1 MSDSND
7 PVAEFLVAACVPLER
22 SHDSGT
28 IDRAETIRMAHPD
41 LASRDLYAAAALGDE
56 VEVRQRIARDA
67 AVATAKGGPHGWDAL
82 TYLCFS
88 NYLKLDRARSDG
100 FVRSARALL
109 EAGASARAGFY
120 EPSHKPNP
128 VWESALYGAA
138 GVAHHEGVTRVLL
151 EHGADPNDD
160 EVSYHTPEAYDNG
173 ALKAIVESGRVT
185 ADNLAA
191 MLLRKADWH
200 DHEGL
205 KYLLEH
211 GADPNRMTGWGY
223 TPLHQALRR
232 DNAYESIE
240 LLLDH
245 GADPSIETRRE
256 RLSAVSIAVRR
267 GRGRVLE
274 LFERRGLLPQLGGVE
289 RLIAACARDDVGE
302 IQEIAAAE
310 PDLVSALRADG
321 GRLLAEFAGTANTAG
336 VGHILDLGVGIGARY
351 AGDGYFGIAHDS
363 TALHVA
369 AWRAWHET
377 VQYLIGRGADVNAK
391 DGAGQTPLVLAVKAC
406 VDSYWSERRAPDS
419 VKALLDAGASP
430 AGITVPTGYDEIDAL
445 LAAR

>member
-1 MSDSND
+1 MSDPND
-7 PVAEFLVAACVPLER
+7 AVAAFLVAACVPLEL
-22 SHDSGT
+22 SHASGT
-28 IDRAETIRMAHPD
+28 IDRAETIRAAHPD
-41 LASRDLYAAAALGDE
+41 LPSRDLYAAAALGEDAQ
-56 VEVRQRIARDA
+56 VRSQLDRDRSA
-67 AVATAKGGPHGWDAL
+67 ATRKGGPHGWDAL

-109 EAGASARAGFY
+109 EAGASAGTGFF
-120 EPSHKPNP
+120 EPSHQPNP
-128 VWESALYGAA
+128 TWESALYGAA

-151 EHGADPNDD
+151 EYGADPNDD
-160 EVSYHTPEAYDNG
+160 EVPYHTPETYDND
-173 ALKAIVESGRVT
+173 ALKAIVESGRMT

-200 DHEGL
+200 DHEGAR
-205 KYLLEH
+205 YLLEH
-211 GADPNRMTGWGY
+211 GAAPNHMTGWGY

-232 DNAYESIE
+232 DNADETIE

-256 RLSAVSIAVRR
+256 RLSAVSIAARR
-267 GRGRVLE
+267 GRGRVLD
-274 LFERRGLLPQLGGVE
+274 LFERRGLLPGLHGVE
-289 RLIAACARDDVGE
+289 RLIAACARDNARA
-302 IQEIAAAE
+302 IQAIALAA

-321 GRLLAEFAGTANTAG
+321 GQLLAEFAGTANTAG
-336 VGHILDLGVGIGARY
+336 VGHLIDLGVGIGTRY
-351 AGDGYFGIAHDS
+351 AGDGYFDIAHDS

-377 VQYLIGRGADVNAK
+377 VHYLIARGADVNAT
-391 DGAGQTPLVLAVKAC
+391 DGAGRTPLMLAVKAC
-406 VDSYWSERRAPDS
+406 VDSYWSGRRAPDS

-430 AGITVPTGYDEIDAL
+430 AGIPAPTGYDQIDAL
-445 LAAR
+445 LASK